1 MSESNLLLGWIIDDL
16 PKEDGIVETE
26 TKLDRVNLV
35 LSLVLRESNLVGK
48 FLTNELSFLI
58 VFPCFIPVDDFES
71 LILEIFESESFRRII
86 KFLRK
91 IRVLTFLLLFSQ
103 EFLRQN
109 VPVVNI
115 IVVFV
120 RLLRHVSVDVC
131 LHLQEKNKGE
141 RSCSCLDAKFLEAV
155 YLFLALVAEVIDQSI
170 SVLLHAEFLV
180 VELGLGFKEIDGL
193 DGMSHLLQLT
203 LVGARDQVNLDL
215 AEDAS
220 FRQTIKHILQ
230 FFLTVILISLRQ
242 IFLVSQLVFYSVLIN
257 VSLVLFLG
265 LRFLF
270 FFTGLLSSGLFAS
283 LSILF
288 FHLQL

>member
-16 PKEDGIVETE
+16 PKEDGVVQTE

-35 LSLVLRESNLVGK
+35 LSLVLRESNLIGK

-58 VFPCFIPVDDFES
+58 VLPCLIPVDDFES
-71 LILEIFESESFRRII
+71 LVLEIFESQFLFEVDTSFL
-86 KFLRK
+86 F
-91 IRVLTFLLLFSQ
+91 LFSQ
-103 EFLRQN
+103 EFLWQN

-141 RSCSCLDAKFLEAV
+141 WSCSCLDAELLEGI
-155 YLFLALVAEVIDQSI
+155 YLFFALVAEVVDQSI

-180 VELGLGFKEIDGL
+180 VELGLGFEQIDGL
-193 DGMSHLLQLT
+193 DGMPDLLQLT
-203 LVGARDQVNLDL
+203 LVSAGDQINLDL

-220 FRQTIKHILQ
+220 LRQTIKHLLQ
-230 FFLTVILISLRQ
+230 LFLTVILISL
-242 IFLVSQLVFYSVLIN
+242 
-257 VSLVLFLG
+257 
-265 LRFLF
+265 
-270 FFTGLLSSGLFAS
+270 
-283 LSILF
+283 
-288 FHLQL
+288 